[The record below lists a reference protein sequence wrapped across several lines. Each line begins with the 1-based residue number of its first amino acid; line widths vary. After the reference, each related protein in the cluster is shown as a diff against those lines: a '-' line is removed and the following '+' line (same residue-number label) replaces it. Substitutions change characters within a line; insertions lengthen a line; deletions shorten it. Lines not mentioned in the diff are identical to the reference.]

1 MDPPRGWTVA
11 LTTNRATL
19 SALLSEEQGPRES
32 WLKVRGGSG
41 GGGIVRSYFAFLG
54 IATLHFDLVE
64 PPFPYDKRGRL
75 GNCRPRG
82 GPEGGL

>member
-1 MDPPRGWTVA
+1 MYHRMEQDAVDPPRGWTVA

-41 GGGIVRSYFAFLG
+41 
-54 IATLHFDLVE
+54 
-64 PPFPYDKRGRL
+64 RGRHSKEL
-75 GNCRPRG
+75 LCLFGHSYST
-82 GPEGGL
+82 L